1 MNINRFPLRAGH
13 AARFFASDSLGA
25 ITTAERVER
34 LNALEIHEAAA
45 ILATLPQQ
53 KAVRILGRPEL
64 HHAAAMLT
72 EMPVEQAARLLNAT
86 ANDRVADLFQEM
98 DEAARAHLFSKLD
111 RATCLAVQHLMGYPP
126 RTAGSIMT
134 TEFVSVPATWTVEK
148 TLEHVRKVE
157 RSRETVYAIYVLD
170 VETQAL
176 TSVVT
181 LRRLINGEPQ
191 ASVLSVAQQGGIV
204 RADPLMTQ
212 EDVARLIRKHNLLAL
227 PVIGENGH
235 MLGIVTVDDVIDT
248 MIADQ
253 TEDAQKFGGME
264 ALGKPYMAI
273 SFAGML
279 KKRAGWL
286 CALFLGEMLTA
297 SAMQHFEGE
306 LEKAIVLT
314 LFVPLIMSSGG
325 NSGSQATSLIIRALA
340 LGELKLSDWWR
351 VLLRELPTG
360 IVLGS
365 ILGAVG
371 FARIILWQNVG
382 LYDYGEHWILVGFTI
397 FAALIG
403 IVTFGSVAGS
413 MLPFVLQKLRLDPA
427 SASAPFVAT
436 LVDVTGLVIYFSV
449 ALLILSGTLL

>member
-34 LNALEIHEAAA
+34 LNALEIPEAAA

-98 DEAARAHLFSKLD
+98 DEDGRAHLFSKLD

-176 TSVVT
+176 KSVVT
-181 LRRLINGEPQ
+181 LRRLINGEPE

-264 ALGKPYMAI
+264 ALGKPYMSI

-371 FARIILWQNVG
+371 FARIILWQNIG
-382 LYDYGEHWILVGFTI
+382 LYDYGEHWILVGLTI